1 MKKSGRV
8 LMTAELG
15 KEYGLED
22 VDGMRCLNI
31 FVLLSQIKSKE
42 CVNFKMFKRN
52 IIIIKMFHIKK
63 SQARILKCTGAFIT
77 NIATCR
83 KFNLTYGKSR

>member
-1 MKKSGRV
+1 MKKSGHV

-52 IIIIKMFHIKK
+52 IIIIKMFYIKK
-63 SQARILKCTGAFIT
+63 SQVYSNLQVPLLLILLLAE
-77 NIATCR
+77 
-83 KFNLTYGKSR
+83 NLI

>member
-1 MKKSGRV
+1 MKKSGHV

-52 IIIIKMFHIKK
+52 IITIKMFHIKK
-63 SQARILKCTGAFIT
+63 SQVYSNVQVPLLLILQLAE
-77 NIATCR
+77 
-83 KFNLTYGKSR
+83 NLI